1 MFSTYTLSAYA
12 AEVGMAPFGVAQNP
26 ILSFTN
32 MDPSDNQ
39 FLRYYLS
46 ITNWNSY
53 PPELFE
59 AVAGRTSC
67 VSRTHV
73 DIYDASTDKRIYGFC
88 ALGSPKDLTKLWFAI
103 PIDKTP
109 PNSVYVIFDDTVL
122 NTKIKS
128 NSVSLNVVSPQDDPD
143 NDGIVGTADQ
153 CPNQAEDFNGYQD
166 SDGCPEGGNPVDKT
180 PPKIVV
186 KGDVTRQT
194 SNPDG
199 MIVHFS
205 STANDDIDGAVPVYC
220 SPSSGSMLPI
230 GKTTIYCEASD
241 KSGNKQTGSFIVTI
255 DLTKQSSIATDKTIY
270 TSDNLSPI
278 AIQVSGDI
286 TEHDRL
292 NPYVELQLV
301 GPDQTILQSTGVPV
315 GSGSFTKLLILSV
328 DENTPSGSYMI
339 KAKYKD
345 QNITPVEFALIITPI
360 DNGSRNGEPKI
371 TLSLE
376 PDFVTV
382 EAGKT
387 TQTKASLAFYGVM
400 EENVLL
406 SCKIKP
412 VSASANTITCMPT
425 PKQLQLDS
433 NDNEKDSTIII
444 RTDVATIPQDYT
456 VTITAENDNIKI
468 PSHDFFLEVV
478 QVKPEVSI
486 GISGN
491 TEPGSQITFTS
502 HVNND
507 PSGIIKKYEWDFG
520 DDKDNVT
527 SDINSVNHI
536 YDNKGTYQVLVDAL
550 SVDSSGTYKK
560 VASAITSVDIVEP
573 QPPWWIAII
582 GAVAGIIGG
591 LAKFMSSRKSKKPA
605 PKKEPSWD

>member
-220 SPSSGSMLPI
+220 SPS
-230 GKTTIYCEASD
+230 
-241 KSGNKQTGSFIVTI
+241 
-255 DLTKQSSIATDKTIY
+255 
-270 TSDNLSPI
+270 
-278 AIQVSGDI
+278 
-286 TEHDRL
+286 
-292 NPYVELQLV
+292 
-301 GPDQTILQSTGVPV
+301 
-315 GSGSFTKLLILSV
+315 
-328 DENTPSGSYMI
+328 
-339 KAKYKD
+339 
-345 QNITPVEFALIITPI
+345 
-360 DNGSRNGEPKI
+360 
-371 TLSLE
+371 
-376 PDFVTV
+376 
-382 EAGKT
+382 
-387 TQTKASLAFYGVM
+387 
-400 EENVLL
+400 
-406 SCKIKP
+406 
-412 VSASANTITCMPT
+412 
-425 PKQLQLDS
+425 
-433 NDNEKDSTIII
+433 
-444 RTDVATIPQDYT
+444 
-456 VTITAENDNIKI
+456 
-468 PSHDFFLEVV
+468 
-478 QVKPEVSI
+478 
-486 GISGN
+486 
-491 TEPGSQITFTS
+491 
-502 HVNND
+502 
-507 PSGIIKKYEWDFG
+507 
-520 DDKDNVT
+520 
-527 SDINSVNHI
+527 
-536 YDNKGTYQVLVDAL
+536 
-550 SVDSSGTYKK
+550 
-560 VASAITSVDIVEP
+560 
-573 QPPWWIAII
+573 
-582 GAVAGIIGG
+582 
-591 LAKFMSSRKSKKPA
+591 
-605 PKKEPSWD
+605 